1 MVTPIT
7 VYLLLRAVKP
17 FSDQV
22 SPDADPLPDP
32 VEFPRT
38 ISKPMTDAMMA
49 LDPRVQSWINEWLAS
64 EFTHMPEKSDYIREL
79 RGITVDCF
87 EGDYET
93 AIRQHA

>member
-17 FSDQV
+17 FSDQI

-32 VEFPRT
+32 VESPRT
-38 ISKPMTDAMMA
+38 IYKPLTDAMMA

-64 EFTHMPEKSDYIREL
+64 EFTHMPEKNDYIREL
-79 RGITVDCF
+79 RGISVDCF

>member
-17 FSDQV
+17 FSDQI

-38 ISKPMTDAMMA
+38 ISKPMTGAMMA
-49 LDPRVQSWINEWLAS
+49 LDPRVQSWINDWLAS
-64 EFTHMPEKSDYIREL
+64 EFTQMPEKNDYIREL

-87 EGDYET
+87 DGDYET

>member
-7 VYLLLRAVKP
+7 VYHLLRAVRP
-17 FSDQV
+17 FSGQI

-32 VEFPRT
+32 VEFPRRLY
-38 ISKPMTDAMMA
+38 KPMIDAMMA
-49 LDPRVQSWINEWLAS
+49 LDPRVQSWINEWLVS
-64 EFTHMPEKSDYIREL
+64 EFTPMPEKNDYIREL

-87 EGDYET
+87 DGDYET